1 MTIRDKLLDRLTGTR
16 GRAQQRE
23 TETSTVVSGSTTV
36 VPPHESETGGSHE
49 AGALAALRGLALQHK
64 TPEIKKTKGADATTF
79 GAKLMGLVRGEG
91 GKKAFAALGIGMS
104 LFGVAQSASAEVV
117 HVGAGTQVQ
126 QAAQKIAA
134 ETGQPYVQVTADKAA
149 LEQVFTRAEAG
160 EISLK
165 HLVLDWG
172 DGSTPPSSW
181 EWQQWQ
187 QKFPKAFDQVELVH
201 VIGSDLQAHPFQS
214 YGAPIFKNA
223 KAIVAFDLSTAME
236 QGPASAWVLEQTTK
250 TAAGLKPGLS
260 AQEALIQAKALASQG
275 ATLGVATRVEVGE
288 ASHRQAPE
296 NALSQWLDQQAQS
309 GTPIT
314 QSALE
319 GKLKELATGSE
330 GLTDGMLGSLASR
343 LLQPGF
349 AIDYD
354 AARLGQHLV
363 DVRRAGGAEAAATAL
378 VQGNVHEARH
388 KLAVE
393 ANQTEY
399 AQAHSE
405 VFGGAVT
412 RGVPLVGSQAIP
424 TDGIQGKAYLVDG
437 LGTVKNGEVVV
448 QAIRHPTSGDGYQLT
463 FKLGAN
469 AGAALETFLNA
480 RGASLVEKTIVNQA
494 PVDGRV
500 LTVEKGDAVQASATV
515 ENQQPEMSIG
525 PALRLEQPGKFRIDF
540 FPESLAKQSLRS
552 EVHLQVYGTTDAARN
567 QQLQAVLEEL
577 GLKDVMAGKPS
588 QETEQKLIGLRLLEQ
603 ADPRA
608 HHAITARLERGGAVT
623 LQQLH
628 AALVAAEVPPAF
640 LQQAYYA
647 EAAPGHVS
655 VIVPGQSEAYARRGV
670 RALYHTM
677 GNAETFAF
685 IAKDGAL
692 MSTKDRLQVGKV
704 FRGMSSDEDLR
715 SGGADFVFTRQ
726 VTSAIGNPGS
736 YEMRGGAI
744 IFKADV
750 LDRADWF
757 AYSGDRYGTTLAGDR
772 GKPSEA
778 VRAVAQRA
786 YQALKA
792 KGDPAVQSQD
802 FDAWFSALVQS
813 QVDHRENTYL
823 PRPVGR
829 HQVKETTGSSNET
842 MLEGTIPLS
851 QMERFI
857 VPSQESKDKVIA
869 KLTSLGVTEING
881 RPIAEF
887 VQVRDKGFFTEEEL
901 LRMQNPAEAT
911 PGGKVTNEQ
920 KDPRLQFYVRNN
932 PALQLPGVA
941 TGGGTH
947 HA

>member
-1 MTIRDKLLDRLTGTR
+1 MTIREKLFGTV

-23 TETSTVVSGSTTV
+23 LERATKAGTVTTAEAPLETETGA
-36 VPPHESETGGSHE
+36 PHHQ
-49 AGALAALRGLALQHK
+49 GALSALRGLALQHK
-64 TPEIKKTKGADATTF
+64 TPEVKRTRGTEATTF
-79 GAKLMGLVRGEG
+79 GAKLMGLARGEG
-91 GKKAFAALGIGMS
+91 GKKAFAAMSLGMS
-104 LFGVAQSASAEVV
+104 LFGVVQNASAEVV
-117 HVGAGTQVQ
+117 HVGSGTQVQ
-126 QAAQKIAA
+126 QAAQKIAK

-149 LEQVFTRAEAG
+149 LEQTFKRAEAG

-172 DGSTPPSSW
+172 DGSAPLSSW
-181 EWQQWQ
+181 EWQQLQ
-187 QKFPKAFDQVELVH
+187 QQFPKAFEQVELVH
-201 VIGSDLQAHPFQS
+201 VIGSNLQTHPFQS
-214 YGAPIFKNA
+214 YGAPVFKNA

-250 TAAGLKPGLS
+250 AAAGITPGMS
-260 AQEALIQAKALASQG
+260 AQEALIHAKALASQG
-275 ATLGVATRVEVGE
+275 AGGGVATRVEIGE
-288 ASHRQAPE
+288 ASHTQAPD
-296 NALSQWLDQQAQS
+296 NALSQWLDHQAQS

-314 QSALE
+314 RTTLE
-319 GKLKELATGSE
+319 AKLKELAQGTE
-330 GLTDGMLGSLASR
+330 GLTDGMLGALASR

-349 AIDYD
+349 AVDYD

-363 DVRRAGGAEAAATAL
+363 DVRRASGSEAAVKAL
-378 VQGNVHEARH
+378 AEGKVHEVRQQ
-388 KLAVE
+388 LAVA
-393 ANQTEY
+393 ANETEY
-399 AQAHSE
+399 AQEHSAI
-405 VFGGAVT
+405 FGGSVT
-412 RGVPLVGSQAIP
+412 RGLPLLSSQAIP
-424 TDGIQGKAYLVDG
+424 TDGIQGKAFLVDG

-463 FKLGAN
+463 FKLGTN
-469 AGAALETFLNA
+469 AGAALESFMNA

-500 LTVEKGDAVQASATV
+500 LTVEKGDAIQASATV

-525 PALRLEQPGKFRIDF
+525 PALRLEKPGELRLDF
-540 FPESLAKQSLRS
+540 FPESMAKQSLRS
-552 EVHLQVYGTTDAARN
+552 EVHLQVYGKTDSERN
-567 QQLQAVLEEL
+567 QQLQSVLKEL
-577 GLKDVMAGKPS
+577 GLRDVMVGKPS
-588 QETEQKLIGLRLLEQ
+588 QETEQKMIALRLLGQ

-608 HHAITARLERGGAVT
+608 HHALAGAIERGEHVS

-670 RALYHTM
+670 RALFHTM

-726 VTSAIGNPGS
+726 VTSAIGNPNS

-750 LDRADWF
+750 LDRADWY
-757 AYSGDRYGTTLAGDR
+757 AYSGDQYGTTLAGDR

-786 YQALKA
+786 YDALKA
-792 KGDPAVQSQD
+792 KGDPAVQHQD
-802 FDAWFSALVQS
+802 FDTWFKTLVQS
-813 QVDHRENTYL
+813 QVDHRENIFL

-829 HQVKETTGSSNET
+829 HQVKQTTGSSNET

-857 VPSQESKDKVIA
+857 VPNQESKDKVIA
-869 KLTSLGVTEING
+869 KLKSLGVTDING
-881 RPIAEF
+881 QSVDEF

-901 LRMQNPAEAT
+901 LRMQKPIEAA
-911 PGGKVTNEQ
+911 PGGKVTNEL
-920 KDPRLQFYVRNN
+920 KDPRLQFYVRHN
-932 PALQLPGVA
+932 PTLQMPGA
-941 TGGGTH
+941 PTGGGTE